1 MKRSGKVHWMV
12 LAAMAAAVAVI
23 ALFLTGGSS
32 PQTTGQVF
40 MSALVRGDAKVLA
53 ENSTSSSMSQEE
65 LLKAWEK
72 TVKDAEHYRFT
83 YRILAASQTSNDSA
97 AVIMHVL
104 RNLDITSYEEN
115 FQLDLKKVDGKW
127 KVRIEGLSREM
138 YPFMPR

>member
-1 MKRSGKVHWMV
+1 MV
-12 LAAMAAAVAVI
+12 LAAGAAAVAVV
-23 ALFLTGGSS
+23 ALFLTSGSS

-40 MSALVRGDAKVLA
+40 MSALVRGDAKTLA
-53 ENSTSSSMSQEE
+53 QTTTSTSMDDAE

-83 YRILAASQTSNDSA
+83 YRILAASQSSPDSA
-97 AVIMHVL
+97 AVMMQVL
-104 RNLDITSYEEN
+104 RNLDVTSYEEN

-127 KVRIEGLSREM
+127 KVRMEGLNREM